1 MRVPNTR
8 QVRAQHQQHQQHEVN
23 RTTFGRRFDSL
34 PQPTTTTMDAR
45 VRKRLR
51 KWRNEVLDQLQ
62 RRTEDLPVFVKGHA
76 AVTRGRALLYYGAS
90 ID

>member
-1 MRVPNTR
+1 
-8 QVRAQHQQHQQHEVN
+8 
-23 RTTFGRRFDSL
+23 
-34 PQPTTTTMDAR
+34 MDAR